1 MGSVL
6 YLGSTMSTPLEFGY
20 VDSQGDVWATVFTC
34 PHNIGR
40 PPQGETP
47 AQHLE
52 GYYRWVGLL
61 DD

>member
-1 MGSVL
+1 
-6 YLGSTMSTPLEFGY
+6 MSTQSLDQGY
-20 VDSQGDVWATVFTC
+20 VDSEGQVQAVAQTC
-34 PHNIGR
+34 AECIGR